1 MYPSFTQLIK
11 QNGSICA
18 FGRNLAIMFDP
29 ILSDDGL
36 TCHAIAVSESQYD
49 DGEFD
54 ERFSEYYYVAVWNVI
69 DINLEKDEM
78 CNWDSPLSVTHS
90 ACL

>member
-1 MYPSFTQLIK
+1 MNLSFNQLIK
-11 QNGSICA
+11 KNGSIRT
-18 FGRNLAIMFDP
+18 FGRNLAFMFEP

-54 ERFSEYYYVAVWNVI
+54 EMFNEFYYVDWGVI

-90 ACL
+90 NCL